1 MNYHETTEDVPERY
15 SPTAKRFDARR
26 LATAVLFIPLFYLLV
41 RYLPAVA
48 FFAIVLT
55 AALLALFE
63 FYRLC
68 FRETPRRVDTSIGLG
83 ATGLLLINV
92 QWPGLAPEGL
102 LWFLSLLAVFT
113 FALLSDR
120 GLRETVAD
128 SAFVLCGILYI
139 TVTFGHLLLLRAL
152 DGGVFLIFFLILV
165 TWGGDTGAF
174 VVGKALGR
182 RKLAPLISPN
192 KTVEGLFG
200 GLLFGTAMAL
210 LARAWFLP
218 TFTIGDCLALGVV
231 LAGLGAVG
239 DLVESAFKRSAGVKD
254 SGTLIPG
261 HGGILDR
268 VDSLLFA
275 APTFYYYVTLIKQ

>member
-1 MNYHETTEDVPERY
+1 M
-15 SPTAKRFDARR
+15 
-26 LATAVLFIPLFYLLV
+26 
-41 RYLPAVA
+41 
-48 FFAIVLT
+48 
-55 AALLALFE
+55 
-63 FYRLC
+63 
-68 FRETPRRVDTSIGLG
+68 
-83 ATGLLLINV
+83 
-92 QWPGLAPEGL
+92 
-102 LWFLSLLAVFT
+102 
-113 FALLSDR
+113 
-120 GLRETVAD
+120 
-128 SAFVLCGILYI
+128 
-139 TVTFGHLLLLRAL
+139 
-152 DGGVFLIFFLILV
+152 IFFLILV

-174 VVGKALGR
+174 VVGKTLGR

-200 GLLFGTAMAL
+200 GLLFGTALAL

-239 DLVESAFKRSAGVKD
+239 DLVESSFKRSAGVKD